1 MLFSNLLVRQ
11 QTLQLCYVGR
21 ICEAFLAEVALQLS
35 GLAMAVEQV
44 ALANVTA
51 LELTVLG
58 NGKSLFCTAVRF
70 DLRHKVLLLFELGLL
85 FYRAALRAQ
94 LREAME
100 QILTKRRVRDLAATE
115 ANRNLDLV
123 AVLQEAASVLYL
135 GVQVADVDIRRQANL
150 FDLHD
155 TLILSR
161 FLLALCLLEAEFT
174 VIHDLADRRLS
185 LRRDF
190 DQIHALFYGD
200 ILCLL
205 NRQNAELFAVVTD
218 QTNFLVADL
227 FIDLMFHAADW

>member
-1 MLFSNLLVRQ
+1 MLR
-11 QTLQLCYVGR
+11 GR

-70 DLRHKVLLLFELGLL
+70 DLRHKVLLSLNLRYICALVLLVLCGRQKHQHLAAFELGLL

-115 ANRNLDLV
+115 ANRNLDLGCRP
-123 AVLQEAASVLYL
+123 AGSGKRSLPWCSGSPMSIL
-135 GVQVADVDIRRQANL
+135 GVRRIS
-150 FDLHD
+150 
-155 TLILSR
+155 LISTTR
-161 FLLALCLLEAEFT
+161 
-174 VIHDLADRRLS
+174 
-185 LRRDF
+185 
-190 DQIHALFYGD
+190 
-200 ILCLL
+200 
-205 NRQNAELFAVVTD
+205 
-218 QTNFLVADL
+218 
-227 FIDLMFHAADW
+227 

>member
-1 MLFSNLLVRQ
+1 M
-11 QTLQLCYVGR
+11 
-21 ICEAFLAEVALQLS
+21 ALQLS

-44 ALANVTA
+44 TLANVAA

-58 NGKSLFCTAVRF
+58 NGNLFFAPLCVLILGIRFCSSLN
-70 DLRHKVLLLFELGLL
+70 LRYICALVLLVLCGRQKHQHLAAFELGLL